1 MSDRKQSRTKRSTK
15 FFYIGLSHDNL
26 INHYQTNFALVQHHK
41 YSLSEL
47 ENMMPWEREV
57 YLTMLK
63 KWIDEENSKQNKLG
77 K

>member
-1 MSDRKQSRTKRSTK
+1 MWKRKQNRAKRSPK
-15 FFYIGLSHDNL
+15 FFYLSLSHDNL

-63 KWIDEENSKQNKLG
+63 KWIDEENSRQNKLG